1 MHLDSTLRRQT
12 AHHVFNP
19 AQIIRDPMTKLIW
32 QTPKITERPNKMQD
46 DKTAPIIDPQGLLAL
61 EKTVA
66 QIKADHPSTT
76 LIGLWHG
83 QGEGSARYIEAAKNA
98 GFTMHLSTTENELAE
113 NIGTIEGI
121 TLALIVQDFIPKSI
135 RGIITAACEKYDP
148 FYFIHI
154 SSCFGI
160 DPETHHRSIIT
171 SFCSDASTDSL
182 ACKRVS
188 DATYKAF
195 DTANADALGI
205 DERSLID
212 LDDLFAAITRRSKIR
227 TE

>member
-1 MHLDSTLRRQT
+1 ML
-12 AHHVFNP
+12 
-19 AQIIRDPMTKLIW
+19 
-32 QTPKITERPNKMQD
+32 D
-46 DKTAPIIDPQGLLAL
+46 DKTTPVIDPQGLLAL
-61 EKTVA
+61 ERTLA

-121 TLALIVQDFIPKSI
+121 TLALVVQDFLPKSLRI
-135 RGIITAACEKYDP
+135 VIAAACEKYDP
-148 FYFIHI
+148 FYLIHI
-154 SSCFGI
+154 SSCFRI
-160 DPETHHRSIIT
+160 EPESHYRSIIT
-171 SFCSDASTDSL
+171 SFCSDAFTDSP

-188 DATYKAF
+188 DASYKAF
-195 DTANADALGI
+195 DTANAEALGI

-212 LDDLFAAITRRSKIR
+212 LDDLFAAITRRSKTR